1 MSLPRFTEDS
11 LAFLRGLKDHN
22 NREWFRSHKPQYETH
37 IRRPMVET
45 IEQLA
50 IDLRGFA
57 PELVAT
63 PKRSMY
69 RIYRDT
75 RFSTDK
81 SPFKNQVAAMF
92 PHRALTKHGGA
103 GLYFHIAHD
112 HVMIG
117 GGIYA
122 PEPSHLYQLR
132 KHISANLKQFQGI
145 IESPDFHRLFGE
157 MNGRQLKR
165 VPKGFLAEDPASEY
179 LKFCQFLAGTRRP
192 SSFATRPRFYTSLK
206 RLFEQLAPFIRF
218 LNQAAETRQNRHLTR
233 LS

>member
-22 NREWFRSHKPQYETH
+22 DREWFRSHKPQYETH

-117 GGIYA
+117 GGVYA
-122 PEPSHLYQLR
+122 PEPSHLYQ
-132 KHISANLKQFQGI
+132 HANIFQ
-145 IESPDFHRLFGE
+145 R
-157 MNGRQLKR
+157 
-165 VPKGFLAEDPASEY
+165 
-179 LKFCQFLAGTRRP
+179 T
-192 SSFATRPRFYTSLK
+192 
-206 RLFEQLAPFIRF
+206 
-218 LNQAAETRQNRHLTR
+218 
-233 LS
+233 

>member
-1 MSLPRFTEDS
+1 MSFPRFTEDT

-22 NREWFRSHKPQYETH
+22 DREWFRSHKPQYEIH
-37 IRRPMVET
+37 VRRPMVET
-45 IEQLA
+45 IEKLA

-103 GLYFHIAHD
+103 GLYFHVAHD

-117 GGIYA
+117 GGVYA

-132 KHISANLKQFQGI
+132 KHISANLKQFRRI
-145 IESPDFHRLFGE
+145 IESPDFHRMFGA

-165 VPKGFLAEDPASEY
+165 VPKGFLADDPAIEY
-179 LKFCQFLAGTRRP
+179 LKFCQFLVGTRRP
-192 SSFATRPRFYTSLK
+192 SVFATRPRFYTSLR
-206 RLFEQLAPFIRF
+206 RLFEHLAPFIRF
-218 LNQAAETRQNRHLTR
+218 LNDAAEASQDRHLPR